1 MSVPEISPPNV
12 PIPVVEP
19 ADTNGYCTVTV
30 SSSSLSDITWCIAD
44 VSPQETLTKDFT
56 ELSIV
61 LLIVPYVR
69 GFDVPDT

>member
-30 SSSSLSDITWCIAD
+30 SSSSLSDIT
-44 VSPQETLTKDFT
+44 
-56 ELSIV
+56 
-61 LLIVPYVR
+61 
-69 GFDVPDT
+69 